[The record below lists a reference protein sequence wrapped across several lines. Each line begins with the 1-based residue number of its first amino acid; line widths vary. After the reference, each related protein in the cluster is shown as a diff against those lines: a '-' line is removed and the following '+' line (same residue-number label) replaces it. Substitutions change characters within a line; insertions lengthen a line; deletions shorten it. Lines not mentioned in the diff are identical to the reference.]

1 MKIQLLSAMFLG
13 ALLAVGGCAADTSQ
27 DNGEQQASEE
37 ELTASASKLVG
48 AYQDAAGSVRP
59 PTFRGLVFKSDG
71 TFFADIDTGIRC
83 VRAPCPSEQKI
94 SGKYTATKNY
104 VHLNQGVGAEASSFY
119 GRYSYSLTTKKL
131 SLSRSDWSGW
141 TNTMSPEISYCVET
155 KDCDGQGIIH
165 PMCVGHFDCA
175 SNTCGYKC
183 GIAVTPIW
191 SAASTKL
198 VAQNA
203 GGGFVRPGPA
213 GSTCATGQSKFTLD
227 VANSSLAWEECNW
240 NDLGLP
246 LHTTSG
252 TTALSAADMKK
263 VNAAMNA
270 VAISKGDI
278 CGADKPYLSLKVTS
292 PAGDKTYNDSFYS
305 CQGGNKVYVDNID
318 AVFGALRDAA
328 H

>member
-1 MKIQLLSAMFLG
+1 MKNQLLSAMFLG
-13 ALLAVGGCAADTSQ
+13 SVLAIGGCAAETTQAD
-27 DNGEQQASEE
+27 GESQASEE
-37 ELTASASKLVG
+37 DLSGSATKLVG
-48 AYQDAAGSVRP
+48 AYQIAGSSARP

-71 TFFADIDTGIRC
+71 TYFADIDTGIRC

-94 SGKYTATKNY
+94 EGKYTATKGTINL
-104 VHLNQGVGAEASSFY
+104 HQGAGAAASSFY

-141 TNTMSPEISYCVET
+141 SNSMSPEISYCTET
-155 KDCDGQGIIH
+155 QDCDGQGIIH

-175 SNTCGYKC
+175 SNSCGYKC

-191 SAASTKL
+191 SADATKL
-198 VAQNA
+198 VAHNA
-203 GGGFVRPGPA
+203 GGGFVRPAPA
-213 GSTCATGQSKFTLD
+213 GSTCGTGQSKYTLD
-227 VANSSLAWEECNW
+227 VATSRLAWEECNW

-246 LHTTSG
+246 LHMASGSTTL
-252 TTALSAADMKK
+252 TPAAMKK

-270 VAISKGDI
+270 VTPAKGDT
-278 CGADKPYLSLKVTS
+278 CGADKSYLSLEVTS
-292 PAGDKTYNDSFYS
+292 PAGAKTYNDSFYS
-305 CQGGNKVYVDNID
+305 CQGGGKVYVDNMD